1 MRARRTRWASHEMT
15 GPRLAFVIICAL
27 AIGLAAG
34 YLLHHT
40 TAPSLEDR
48 ARGMAEQLKR
58 SIERWTR

>member
-1 MRARRTRWASHEMT
+1 MT